1 MNRFRGIFSDR
12 NLSIAGVI
20 IYAVSI
26 ILPIW
31 VGFHNYATG
40 DDLLYGSVVR
50 NLMREHESLPA
61 IVSAIYRDVVTE
73 WNQFQGTW
81 ASGTLW
87 RLEPSIWGERAY
99 YSTVFISIIML
110 SGGLYYF
117 LTVLIHRLMG
127 MSRAVSV
134 FVISW
139 TVFFSM
145 QYMPFPRGG
154 LYWYTGM
161 VQYTFAY
168 GVAMFTLGWAL
179 MYLHTGKTG
188 YLIGMFVSTAYMGGA
203 GYPEVVITGLGL
215 FFICVW
221 GCISDDASSG
231 RRAGALRLIFPM
243 VLVAAGFILSA
254 AAPGN
259 AIRGGEDYG
268 FSLGRVAEVFTGSF
282 ASGVTGYLKY
292 YLTVRPL
299 ILLPA
304 GVFVVCAGTATERR
318 VSGRSLAM
326 TAVCGFIIVCMIHA
340 PEIYAGSTVTAG
352 ISGGVYNSYFFISVL
367 WTSVMA
373 AMLGSYLGERIYG
386 HRLYRPVRV
395 LFFSGAVLFCV
406 IFGRH
411 LIGNMLDYTC
421 YKYISSG
428 EMADFEA
435 QMQERFRILEESGDT
450 VYLPAINSEQG
461 PLMHMPVMPD
471 PESYTNRVTAMFY
484 DKELVYETPRTEEYF
499 HRD

>member
-1 MNRFRGIFSDR
+1 MNRIARILSDR
-12 NLSIAGVI
+12 NLAIISVIA
-20 IYAVSI
+20 YLLSL

-40 DDLLYGSVVR
+40 DDLLYGSVVH
-50 NLMREHESLPA
+50 NLMKEHASFA
-61 IVSAIYRDVVTE
+61 SIISAIYRDVVTE

-99 YSTVFISIIML
+99 YSTVFISVIML
-110 SGGLYYF
+110 SSGLYYF
-117 LTVLIHRLMG
+117 LTVLVHRCMG
-127 MSRAVSV
+127 LSRPVALII
-134 FVISW
+134 ISW

-168 GVAMFTLGWAL
+168 GVAMFMLGWSL
-179 MYLHTGKTG
+179 MYLRSGRIC
-188 YLIGMFVSTAYMGGA
+188 YLPGLIIAASYMGGA

-215 FFICVW
+215 LGICVW
-221 GCISDDASSG
+221 GYMSPDTDER
-231 RRAGALRLIFPM
+231 RRALILIIPM
-243 VLVAAGFILSA
+243 VLVAAGFLLSA

-268 FSLGRVAEVFTGSF
+268 FSLGRVAEVFTVSF
-282 ASGVTGYLKY
+282 VSGVSGFFRYFME
-292 YLTVRPL
+292 VRPL
-299 ILLPA
+299 IFLPV
-304 GVFVVCAGTATERR
+304 GVFIISAGCKAEARISRR
-318 VSGRSLAM
+318 TLITMAVSG
-326 TAVCGFIIVCMIHA
+326 FIMVCMIHA

-367 WTSVMA
+367 WISVMA
-373 AMLGSYLGERIYG
+373 AMLGVYFGERIRSVRVYEA
-386 HRLYRPVRV
+386 VRV
-395 LFFSGAVLFCV
+395 LFVMGTVLFCV
-406 IFGRH
+406 IFGRF

-428 EMADFEA
+428 EMDDFEA
-435 QMQERFRILEESGDT
+435 QMQERFRILEESGDI
-450 VYLPAINSEQG
+450 VYLPAMNSEQG

-484 DKELVYETPRTEEYF
+484 DKEQVYEVPRTEEYY

>member
-1 MNRFRGIFSDR
+1 
-12 NLSIAGVI
+12 
-20 IYAVSI
+20 
-26 ILPIW
+26 
-31 VGFHNYATG
+31 
-40 DDLLYGSVVR
+40 
-50 NLMREHESLPA
+50 
-61 IVSAIYRDVVTE
+61 
-73 WNQFQGTW
+73 
-81 ASGTLW
+81 
-87 RLEPSIWGERAY
+87 
-99 YSTVFISIIML
+99 
-110 SGGLYYF
+110 
-117 LTVLIHRLMG
+117 
-127 MSRAVSV
+127 
-134 FVISW
+134 
-139 TVFFSM
+139 
-145 QYMPFPRGG
+145 
-154 LYWYTGM
+154 
-161 VQYTFAY
+161 
-168 GVAMFTLGWAL
+168 MFTLGWAL

-352 ISGGVYNSYFFISVL
+352 ISGGVYHSYFFISVL

>member
-1 MNRFRGIFSDR
+1 MNRIGRILSDR
-12 NLSIAGVI
+12 NLSVFSII
-20 IYAVSI
+20 IYLVSL

-40 DDLLYGSVVR
+40 DDLLYGSVVH
-50 NLMREHESLPA
+50 NLMKEHASLGS
-61 IVSAIYRDVVTE
+61 IISAVYQDVVTE

-99 YSTVFISIIML
+99 YCTVFISVIML
-110 SGGLYYF
+110 SAGVSYF
-117 LTVLIHRLMG
+117 LTVLVHRCMG
-127 MSRAVSV
+127 LSRSV
-134 FVISW
+134 TLIIISW
-139 TVFFSM
+139 TAFFSM
-145 QYMPFPRGG
+145 QYMPYPRGG

-168 GVAMFTLGWAL
+168 GVAMFTLGWAF
-179 MYLHTGKTG
+179 MYHRTGQLR
-188 YLIGMFVSTAYMGGA
+188 YLVGLIVATSYMGGA

-215 FFICVW
+215 FGICLW
-221 GCISDDASSG
+221 GILSLEAD
-231 RRAGALRLIFPM
+231 RRKRAWILVIPM
-243 VLVAAGFILSA
+243 ILVAAGFLLSA

-259 AIRGGEDYG
+259 SIRGGEDYG
-268 FSLGRVAEVFTGSF
+268 FSMSRVAEVFTGSF
-282 ASGVTGYLKY
+282 VSGVSDFFRYFME
-292 YLTVRPL
+292 VRPL
-299 ILLPA
+299 IFLPV
-304 GVFVVCAGTATERR
+304 GIFIICVGCGTEERISLR
-318 VSGRSLAM
+318 TLITVAVSG
-326 TAVCGFIIVCMIHA
+326 FIMVCMIHA

-367 WTSVMA
+367 WISVMA
-373 AMLGSYLGERIYG
+373 AMLGVYFGERIREFRIYET
-386 HRLYRPVRV
+386 VRV
-395 LFFSGAVLFCV
+395 LFIMGTVLFCV
-406 IFGRH
+406 IFGRF

-428 EMADFEA
+428 EMEDFEA
-435 QMQERFRILEESGDT
+435 QMQERFRILEESGDI
-450 VYLPAINSEQG
+450 VYLPAMNSEQG

-484 DKELVYETPRTEEYF
+484 DKELVYEVPRTEEYY